1 MENGTKNHR
10 KQIYK
15 YATNKQI
22 LSITDLLNG
31 EDEKKS
37 KVVIT
42 LVKYDSQTKKALET
56 VSHYLNPDDAKVV
69 SWEILTS
76 VLGEFKDYKG
86 SKKDNGH
93 QARILTIRK
102 DMENNRG
109 YILIFDQGE
118 GKPSP
123 QGAVMMTKKE
133 INQWIALPTFEMK
146 KLALSALDYLR
157 AWEIKEVLGSE

>member
-1 MENGTKNHR
+1 MENGSKNHR
-10 KQIYK
+10 RQIYK

-42 LVKYDSQTKKALET
+42 LVKYDSQTNKALET

-69 SWEILTS
+69 SWEILTGAF
-76 VLGEFKDYKG
+76 GEFKDYKG
-86 SKKDNGH
+86 SQKEAGY

-102 DMENNRG
+102 DTEGNRG
-109 YILIFDQGE
+109 YIIIFDQGE
-118 GKPSP
+118 GKPNA

-133 INQWIALPTFEMK
+133 SSQWIALPPFEMK
-146 KLALSALDYLR
+146 KLALSVLDYLR
-157 AWEIKEVLGSE
+157 AWEIKQALTSE